1 MIVHCDAGYG
11 NTLYI
16 RGDKLPLDW
25 SSGRK
30 LQNVDANT
38 WVFEMERPV
47 SGSVEFKSLL
57 NDEAWESGNN
67 HIVQVGNTI
76 EVTPD
81 FS

>member
-1 MIVHCDAGYG
+1 MRAMATPPVYPWGHAAVG
-11 NTLYI
+11 LVF
-16 RGDKLPLDW
+16 RPKA
-25 SSGRK
+25 
-30 LQNVDANT
+30 QNVDANT

-47 SGSVEFKSLL
+47 SGSVEFKILL

>member
-1 MIVHCDAGYG
+1 MRSFAQ
-11 NTLYI
+11 LSLAFA
-16 RGDKLPLDW
+16 R
-25 SSGRK
+25 
-30 LQNVDANT
+30 NT

-47 SGSVEFKSLL
+47 SGSVEFKILL

-76 EVTPD
+76 EVTSD